1 MSEDKLEKNKI
12 VPVILSGGTGSRLWP
27 LSRASYPKQYL
38 EIKPKES
45 ISFFQETINRIKLY
59 ENIDDPIVICNEEH
73 RFIVAEQ
80 MRKINVK
87 PKSILLEPIGRNT
100 APAITI
106 ASLKAI
112 ESDANSII
120 LVLPA
125 DHIIREPNKFI
136 KVISKAVSYA
146 KNGNL
151 ITFGITPNKAETGFG
166 YIESEKELKN
176 ENLNGEKILRF
187 IEKPNIEKAKKFIK
201 EKRFSW
207 NSGIFLFK
215 ANSFLRE
222 LKLYHPDMYELS
234 KKSLLN
240 NKLDFGFQRLDIET
254 FSLCEKIS
262 VDKAIMEKT
271 NFGIVLPLDAGWSD
285 IGSWEAMWDIS
296 NKDDK
301 GNVSLGKIV
310 CQDVKN
316 SYFRSEDRL
325 IVGLGV
331 EDLIVIETKDAVFV
345 SKKSQSQ
352 KVKNIVEKLE
362 NKGSSEATIHKTIFR
377 PWGYYTS
384 IAEESNWQVKKISV
398 KPGESLSLQL
408 HNHRTEHWINVSGK
422 ALVEVDGEEIILN
435 KNESTY
441 IPLGSK
447 HRLTNCGDV
456 PLIMIEVQS
465 GDYLG
470 EDDIIR
476 FEDKYKRKDY

>member
-1 MSEDKLEKNKI
+1 MSEAKI
-12 VPVILSGGTGSRLWP
+12 IPIILCGGTGTRLWP
-27 LSRASYPKQYL
+27 LSRASFPKQYL

-45 ISFFQETINRIKLY
+45 KSFFQETINRIKLY
-59 ENIDDPIVICNEEH
+59 ENIDDPIVICNEDH

-87 PKSILLEPIGRNT
+87 PKSILLEPFGRNT
-100 APAITI
+100 APAITV

-112 ESDANSII
+112 ENDANSII
-120 LVLPA
+120 LVLPS

-146 KNGNL
+146 KRGNL

-166 YIESEKELKN
+166 YIESEKELKS
-176 ENLNGEKILRF
+176 ENLNGEKIIRF
-187 IEKPNIEKAKKFIK
+187 IEKPNLEKAKKLIK

-215 ANSFLRE
+215 ANSYLKE

-240 NKLDFGFQRLDIET
+240 DKLDFGFQRLDKET

-271 NFGIVLPLDAGWSD
+271 NFGMVLPLDAGWSD

-301 GNVSLGKIV
+301 GNVSLGKII
-310 CQDVKN
+310 CHDVKN

-331 EDLIVIETKDAVFV
+331 EDLIVIETQDVVFV
-345 SKKSQSQ
+345 TNKNQAQ
-352 KVKNIVEKLE
+352 KVRNIVEILE
-362 NKGSSEATIHKTIFR
+362 NKGRSEATIHKTIFR
-377 PWGYYTS
+377 PWGNYES
-384 IAEESNWQVKKISV
+384 ILEDERFQVKLLNV
-398 KPGESLSLQL
+398 KPGERLSLQM
-408 HNHRTEHWINVSGK
+408 HHHRSEHWIVVGGTAKIEIDSK
-422 ALVEVDGEEIILN
+422 EIILN
-435 KNESTY
+435 ENESAY

-447 HRLTNCGDV
+447 HRLSNPGKINLKV
-456 PLIMIEVQS
+456 IEVQS
-465 GDYLG
+465 GSYLG
-470 EDDIIR
+470 EDDIER
-476 FEDKYKRKDY
+476 FDDIYGRIK

>member
-1 MSEDKLEKNKI
+1 MSEAKI
-12 VPVILSGGTGSRLWP
+12 IPIILCGGTGTRLWP
-27 LSRASYPKQYL
+27 LSRASFPKQYL

-45 ISFFQETINRIKLY
+45 KSFFQETINRIKLY
-59 ENIDDPIVICNEEH
+59 ENIDDPIVICNEDH

-87 PKSILLEPIGRNT
+87 PKSILLEPFGRNT
-100 APAITI
+100 APAITV

-120 LVLPA
+120 LVLPS

-146 KNGNL
+146 KRGNL

-166 YIESEKELKN
+166 YIESEKELKS
-176 ENLNGEKILRF
+176 ENLNGEKIIRF
-187 IEKPNIEKAKKFIK
+187 IEKPNLEKAKKLIK

-215 ANSFLRE
+215 ANSYLRE
-222 LKLYHPDMYELS
+222 LKLYYPDMYELS

-240 NKLDFGFQRLDIET
+240 NKLDFGFQRLDKET

-271 NFGIVLPLDAGWSD
+271 NFGMVLPLDAGWSD

-301 GNVSLGKIV
+301 GNVSLGKII

-331 EDLIVIETKDAVFV
+331 EDLIVIETQDAVFV
-345 SKKSQSQ
+345 TNKNQAQ
-352 KVKNIVEKLE
+352 KVRDIVKILE
-362 NKGSSEATIHKTIFR
+362 NKGRSEATIHKTIFR
-377 PWGYYTS
+377 PWGNYES
-384 IAEESNWQVKKISV
+384 ILKDERFQVKLLNV
-398 KPGESLSLQL
+398 KPGERLSLQM
-408 HNHRTEHWINVSGK
+408 HHHRSEHWIVVGGTAKIEIDSK
-422 ALVEVDGEEIILN
+422 EIILN
-435 KNESTY
+435 ENESSY

-447 HRLTNCGDV
+447 HRLSNPGKINLKV
-456 PLIMIEVQS
+456 IEVQS
-465 GDYLG
+465 GSYLG
-470 EDDIIR
+470 EDDIER
-476 FEDKYKRKDY
+476 FDDIYGRIK